1 MRDSVEEE
9 IKFYLKKIDWLL
21 LLFLSGIL
29 LAGFLTVK
37 SVSIIEGNSLANKQL
52 LWYTIGFVFIF
63 ILFFLKDYRLLRK
76 VVWWF
81 YAFCII
87 LLILVMVVSHG
98 KVHRWIHLGFISIQP
113 SEFTKLAIILA
124 LSDFFS
130 RRIKERYTLQDI
142 VLVGCILAIPLWL
155 IKKQP
160 DLGTA
165 VLIAIVSAT
174 IIFFARLNLKTI
186 IIIVTSIII
195 AFPVFYHSMLPYQRQ
210 RLEAF
215 LHPDK
220 YKQQGG
226 YHINE
231 SKIAVGTGGKWGQ
244 GFKHGIQVHLRFLPE
259 SHTDFAFATFA
270 EEWGFWGCCLLIACY
285 LGIFWRGLSISKEA
299 KDRFGVFLAFGITAL
314 LFWQTFIN
322 MIMVLGWAP
331 VVGIPLPLVSY
342 GGSSALVTLTSIGIL
357 LNIHKCHM
365 ETSSCLLE

>member
-1 MRDSVEEE
+1 MEED
-9 IKFYLKKIDWLL
+9 IKLYLKKIDWLL
-21 LLFLSGIL
+21 LLFLTGIL

-37 SVSIIEGNSLANKQL
+37 SVSSIEGGNLATKQL
-52 LWYTIGFVFIF
+52 LWYGIGFFA
-63 ILFFLKDYRLLRK
+63 ILMILLFLKDYRTLRK
-76 VVWWF
+76 WTWF
-81 YAFCII
+81 LYLFCIA
-87 LLILVMVVSHG
+87 LLILVMFISHG

-113 SEFTKLAIILA
+113 SEFTKLTVILVLA
-124 LSDFFS
+124 DFFS
-130 RRIKERYTLQDI
+130 RRVKERYTLKDI
-142 VLVGCILAIPLWL
+142 FLVGCILAIPLWL

-165 VLIAIVSAT
+165 ALIAIVSAT
-174 IIFFARLNLKTI
+174 VIFFARLTLKTI
-186 IIIVTSIII
+186 IIIVACVIV
-195 AFPVFYHSMLPYQRQ
+195 AFPIFYRSMLPYQRQ

-220 YKQQGG
+220 YRQQGG

-244 GFKHGIQVHLRFLPE
+244 GFKHGVQVHLRFLPE

-270 EEWGFWGCCLLIACY
+270 EEWGFWGCCLLIMCY
-285 LGIFWRGLSISKEA
+285 LGIFWRGLTISKNA
-299 KDRFGVFLAFGITAL
+299 KDRFGTFLAFGITAL

-342 GGSSALVTLTSIGIL
+342 GGSSALVTLISIGIL
-357 LNIHKCHM
+357 LDIYKCNK
-365 ETSSCLLE
+365 ESSSRFLE

>member
-1 MRDSVEEE
+1 MEENV
-9 IKFYLKKIDWLL
+9 KFYLKKIDWLL
-21 LLFLSGIL
+21 LLFLSGVL

-37 SVSIIEGNSLANKQL
+37 SVSSIEGATLASKQL
-52 LWYTIGFVFIF
+52 LWYTLGFISMF
-63 ILFFLKDYRLLRK
+63 ILAFLIDYRILKKIGRL
-76 VVWWF
+76 F
-81 YAFCII
+81 YAFCIF
-87 LLILVMVVSHG
+87 LLILVMFVSHG
-98 KVHRWIHLGFISIQP
+98 KVHRWIHIGLFSIQP
-113 SEFTKLAIILA
+113 SEFTKLAIILI

-130 RRIKERYTLQDI
+130 TRIKECYTLKDI
-142 VLVGCILAIPLWL
+142 FLIGCILIIPLWL

-186 IIIVTSIII
+186 IVIII
-195 AFPVFYHSMLPYQRQ
+195 SVIVALPLFYHSMLPYQRQ

-244 GFKHGIQVHLRFLPE
+244 GFKKGVQVHLKFLPE

-270 EEWGFWGCCLLIACY
+270 EEWGFWGCCLLIICY
-285 LGIFWRGLSISKEA
+285 LGIFWRGLTISRNA
-299 KDRFGVFLAFGITAL
+299 RDRFGTFLAFGITAL

-342 GGSSALVTLTSIGIL
+342 GGSSALVTLSCIGIL
-357 LNIHKCHM
+357 LNIYKNYK
-365 ETSSCLLE
+365 ELSSCLIE